1 MTLPT
6 KELSPATPVGVARR
20 RFDRQTAARLAAA
33 GGPAAVTLYLAFN
46 AGGFF
51 AGAPAV
57 AATVLGIALMLRI
70 TLAEE
75 PFAGFGPWLVA
86 AAVALGLFAAWTLA
100 SALWSDA
107 PAQAMIEFDRAL
119 LYWLALV
126 LFGSLPWSRRTL
138 LWAMR
143 ALAAAVVLVAVVGL
157 ATRLAPDVWS
167 APAALENDRLSYP
180 LTYWNALGVLAAIG
194 IVLCV
199 SCASRREE
207 PRLAKVLG
215 SAALPVLAVTLY
227 FTFSRGSIAA
237 AVVGLLA
244 FAILAR
250 PRGLASAALATVPP
264 TVVAIVFCYQ
274 ADLLSSANYAIPAG
288 VDEGHRIALILV
300 ACAVAAG
307 LTRLFLLSAVD
318 SRLDR
323 FSVSARSKRL
333 AGVSA
338 ALGVALALLVAV
350 AAFDAPGRIGN
361 EYSRFVNEGGTND
374 SGDLRSRLTNLSNN
388 HRLDQYRVAID
399 ALAAHPLTGEGAGTY
414 ARVWAKNGTDTKI
427 EDAHSLYFE
436 ALAEL
441 GLSGLILL
449 LVALACLFGGLVWN
463 LRGTDRAIYG
473 TLIAAGLAWA
483 LHAGVDWDWEM
494 PVTGLWF
501 FALGGMAIRRRAA
514 TRPLPVPGRLGRA
527 ALGIGCLALV
537 VTPALM
543 ALSQNRLNSA
553 VQALGDGDCRAA
565 AADALSAT
573 RFVSARPEPYEV
585 IGFCDSRSGENRLAV
600 AMLRTAVARDP
611 GVWEPYYGLALVRA
625 AAGKDPRP
633 AARKALELA
642 PHEPLA
648 RDAARRF
655 RTADP
660 RKWRRRALNA
670 RLPIY

>member
-6 KELSPATPVGVARR
+6 KELPPASRAGAAGR
-20 RFDRQTAARLAAA
+20 RFGRQTATRLLAA

-57 AATVLGIALMLRI
+57 AATVLGIALVLRI
-70 TLAEE
+70 TIAEE

-86 AAVALGLFAAWTLA
+86 AAVLLGLFAAWTLA

-126 LFGSLPWSRRTL
+126 LFGSFPWSRRTL

-143 ALAAAVVLVAVVGL
+143 ALAAAVVVVAVVGL

-167 APAALENDRLSYP
+167 APSSFADDRLGYP
-180 LTYWNALGVLAAIG
+180 LTYWNALGVLVAIG

-199 SCASRREE
+199 NCASRREE

-227 FTFSRGSIAA
+227 FTFSRGAIAA

-250 PRGLASAALATVPP
+250 PRGLAPAALATVPP
-264 TVVAIVFCYQ
+264 TAVAIVFCYQ
-274 ADLLSSANYAIPAG
+274 ADLLSSADYAIPAG
-288 VDEGHRIALILV
+288 VDEGHRVALIVV

-307 LTRLFLLSAVD
+307 LARLLLLSAVD

-323 FSVSARSKRL
+323 LSVSARSKRL
-333 AGVSA
+333 AGVTA
-338 ALGVALALLVAV
+338 AVGVALALVVAV
-350 AAFDAPGRIGN
+350 VAFDAPRRIGD
-361 EYSRFVNEGGTND
+361 EYKRFANGNAIDD
-374 SGDLRSRLTNLSNN
+374 SGDLRSRLTNVSNN

-399 ALAAHPLTGEGAGTY
+399 ALAAHPLTGEGAGTF
-414 ARVWAKNGTDTKI
+414 ARVWARNGTDTKI

-436 ALAEL
+436 GLAEL
-441 GLSGLILL
+441 GVPGLIFLV
-449 LVALACLFGGLVWN
+449 VALACLFGGLATN
-463 LRGTDRAIYG
+463 LRGPDRAIFA
-473 TLIAAGLAWA
+473 TLVAAGLVWA
-483 LHAGVDWDWEM
+483 LHAGIDWDWEM
-494 PVTGLWF
+494 PVTGFWF
-501 FALGGMAIRRRAA
+501 FALGGMALRPRSAP
-514 TRPLPVPGRLGRA
+514 RPLPVPGRVARA
-527 ALGIGCLALV
+527 ALGIGALALV

-543 ALSQNRLNSA
+543 ALSQDRLNSA
-553 VQALGDGDCRAA
+553 VQALEHGDCRAA
-565 AADALSAT
+565 AADALSAAG
-573 RFVSARPEPYEV
+573 FVPARPEPYEV
-585 IGFCDSRSGENRLAV
+585 VGFCDSRSGKNRLAV
-600 AMLRTAVARDP
+600 TMLRTAVARDP
-611 GVWEPYYGLALVRA
+611 GVWESYYGLALVRA

-648 RDAARRF
+648 RDAAGRF